1 MRILTENQATQFYVA
16 KNLKVAVR
24 DLTTAGDILVKATSD
39 GSSIYFQQMGAGGIV
54 RSDLIDVRNITY
66 GKTTSAKSLAE
77 PLMTAQVTLNKTV
90 NGGNPIPGEDYILR
104 LTFDGYVGIS
114 PEDSQYWKYGVV
126 KAYKGMTAL
135 DFYKK
140 MAISIVKNMSREA
153 VKLITVELQKYDSDG
168 NVGTVVVTPTSKESD
183 FRDNYIG
190 ILIKEVEP
198 EWLLGTKQ
206 TKRNTFSVGFGE
218 VLDDTDYK
226 IWGQVR
232 YGKSNETIKDGQKVA
247 DMEYFFMGERGDQYR
262 MVGFPDYVPTK
273 YLVDP
278 TKEYNL
284 INIHY
289 FYTGSNESS
298 QKSEKD
304 IILAVP
310 TSAGSVTTTNDIV
323 TAINALI
330 KASGVTINT
339 LT

>member
-16 KNLKVAVR
+16 NSLKTAVSN
-24 DLTTAGDILVKATSD
+24 LTTAGDILVKATSD

-66 GKTTSAKSLAE
+66 GKATAANDLAE
-77 PLMTAQVTLNKTV
+77 YLMTANVTLDPTV

-126 KAYKGMTAL
+126 KAYKGMTAS

-140 MAISIVKNMSREA
+140 MAFSIVKNMSREA
-153 VKLITVELQKYDSDG
+153 VEFVTVELLSSDSDG
-168 NVGTVVVTPTSKESD
+168 NIKNKVVRVPFKESD
-183 FRDNYIG
+183 FTGTYTG
-190 ILIKEVEP
+190 IIIREELGSG
-198 EWLLGTKQ
+198 WLLGTKQ
-206 TKRNTFSVGFGE
+206 LKRNTFSVGFGE

-226 IWGQVR
+226 IWGIVN
-232 YGKSNETIKDGQKVA
+232 YGNGYALTDGLKVA

-278 TKEYNL
+278 TKEYDL

-310 TSAGSVTTTNDIV
+310 KSTSNKTTNDIV

-330 KASGVTINT
+330 TASGVTINT

>member
-16 KNLKVAVR
+16 NSLKTAVNN
-24 DLTTAGDILVKATSD
+24 LTTAGDILVKATSD
-39 GSSIYFQQMGAGGIV
+39 GSSIYFQQKGAGGIV
-54 RSDLIDVRNITY
+54 RSDLIDVKNITY
-66 GKTTSAKSLAE
+66 GKATAAKSLAE
-77 PLMTAQVTLNKTV
+77 PLMTAQVTLDPTV
-90 NGGNPIPGEDYILR
+90 NRGNPIPGEDYILR
-104 LTFDGYVGIS
+104 LTFNGYVGIS

-126 KAYKGMTAL
+126 KAYKGMTAS

-140 MAISIVKNMSREA
+140 MAFSIVKNMSREA
-153 VKLITVELQKYDSDG
+153 VKLVTVELQEYDSDG
-168 NVGTVVVTPTSKESD
+168 NIGTKEVTSTSKESD
-183 FRDNYIG
+183 FGKNYTG

-198 EWLLGTKQ
+198 EWILGTKQ
-206 TKRNTFSVGFGE
+206 IKRNTFSVGFGE

-226 IWGQVR
+226 TWGKVT
-232 YGKSNETIKDGQKVA
+232 YGNSKTTIKDGKKVA

-273 YLVDP
+273 YLVDI
-278 TKEYNL
+278 TKEYDL
-284 INIHY
+284 INLHY

-310 TSAGSVTTTNDIV
+310 TSVSNQTTNSIV
-323 TAINALI
+323 AAINALI
-330 KASGVTINT
+330 TASGVTINT

>member
-16 KNLKVAVR
+16 NSLKTAVN
-24 DLTTAGDILVKATSD
+24 DLTTAGDILVKATPD

-54 RSDLIDVRNITY
+54 RSDLIDVKNITY
-66 GKTTSAKSLAE
+66 GKATSANDLTE
-77 PLMTAQVTLNKTV
+77 PLMTAQVTLDPAV

-126 KAYKGMTAL
+126 KAYKGMTAS

-153 VKLITVELQKYDSDG
+153 VEFVAVELLSSGGSNKIIKA
-168 NVGTVVVTPTSKESD
+168 PFKESD
-183 FRDNYIG
+183 FTDTYTG
-190 ILIKEVEP
+190 IKIYEEVASG
-198 EWLLGTKQ
+198 WLLGTKQ
-206 TKRNTFSVGFGE
+206 TKKNTFSVSFGE
-218 VLDDTDYK
+218 VLDDTNYR
-226 IWGQVR
+226 IWGKVD
-232 YGKSNETIKDGQKVA
+232 YGEDMEITDGVKVA

-262 MVGFPDYVPTK
+262 MVGFPNYVPTK
-273 YLVDP
+273 YLVDI
-278 TKEYNL
+278 TKEYDL
-284 INIHY
+284 INLHY
-289 FYTGSNESS
+289 FYTGNNESS

-310 TSAGSVTTTNDIV
+310 KSASNQTTNGIV
-323 TAINALI
+323 AAINALI
-330 KASGVTINT
+330 TASGVTINT

>member
-1 MRILTENQATQFYVA
+1 
-16 KNLKVAVR
+16 
-24 DLTTAGDILVKATSD
+24 
-39 GSSIYFQQMGAGGIV
+39 
-54 RSDLIDVRNITY
+54 
-66 GKTTSAKSLAE
+66 
-77 PLMTAQVTLNKTV
+77 MTA
-90 NGGNPIPGEDYILR
+90 
-104 LTFDGYVGIS
+104 S
-114 PEDSQYWKYGVV
+114 
-126 KAYKGMTAL
+126 

-140 MAISIVKNMSREA
+140 MAFSIVKNMSREA
-153 VKLITVELQKYDSDG
+153 VEFVTVELLSSDSDG
-168 NVGTVVVTPTSKESD
+168 NIKSKVVRVPFKESD
-183 FRDNYIG
+183 FTGTYIG
-190 ILIKEVEP
+190 IKIREELGSG
-198 EWLLGTKQ
+198 WLLGTKQ
-206 TKRNTFSVGFGE
+206 LKRNTFSVGFGE

-226 IWGQVR
+226 IWGRVG
-232 YGKSNETIKDGQKVA
+232 YGQGSVITDGLKVA

-278 TKEYNL
+278 TKEYDL

-310 TSAGSVTTTNDIV
+310 TSASNQTTNDIV
-323 TAINALI
+323 AAINALI

>member
-16 KNLKVAVR
+16 NSLKTAVK
-24 DLTTAGDILVKATSD
+24 DFTTAGDILVKATSD
-39 GSSIYFQQMGAGGIV
+39 GSSIYFQQKGAGSIV

-66 GKTTSAKSLAE
+66 GKATAAKSLAE
-77 PLMTAQVTLNKTV
+77 PLMTALVTLDPTV
-90 NGGNPIPGEDYILR
+90 NEGNLIPGEDYILR

-126 KAYKGMTAL
+126 KAYKGMSTF

-140 MAISIVKNMSREA
+140 MAFSIVKNMSREA
-153 VKLITVELQKYDSDG
+153 VKLVTIELQEQETG
-168 NVGTVVVTPTSKESD
+168 GTVVVTPTSKESD
-183 FRDNYIG
+183 FGNVYNG

-226 IWGQVR
+226 IWGKVE

-278 TKEYNL
+278 TKEYDL

-289 FYTGSNESS
+289 FCTGSNESS

-310 TSAGSVTTTNDIV
+310 TSASNKTTNDIA

>member
-16 KNLKVAVR
+16 NSLKTAVSA
-24 DLTTAGDILVKATSD
+24 LTTAGDILVKATSD

-66 GKTTSAKSLAE
+66 GKTTAAKSLTE
-77 PLMTAQVTLNKTV
+77 HLMRARITLDPTV
-90 NGGNPIPGEDYILR
+90 NRGNPIPGEDYILR

-126 KAYKGMTAL
+126 KAYKGMTAS

-140 MAISIVKNMSREA
+140 MAFSIAKNMSREA
-153 VKLITVELQKYDSDG
+153 VEFATVMLVSSDSDG
-168 NVGTVVVTPTSKESD
+168 NIKNKVVRVPFKESD
-183 FRDNYIG
+183 FTATYTG
-190 ILIKEVEP
+190 IEIFEEAGS

-206 TKRNTFSVGFGE
+206 IKRNPFSVGFGK
-218 VLDDTDYK
+218 VLDDTNYK
-226 IWGQVR
+226 FWGRVD
-232 YGKSNETIKDGQKVA
+232 YGKSSKTIKDGPKVA

-278 TKEYNL
+278 TKEYDL

-310 TSAGSVTTTNDIV
+310 TSASNQTTNGIV
-323 TAINALI
+323 AAINALI
-330 KASGVTINT
+330 TASGVTINT

>member
-16 KNLKVAVR
+16 NSLKTAVNN
-24 DLTTAGDILVKATSD
+24 LTTAGDILVKATSD

-66 GKTTSAKSLAE
+66 GKATSANALVE
-77 PLMTAQVTLNKTV
+77 PLMTANVTLDPRV
-90 NGGNPIPGEDYILR
+90 NEGNPIPGEDYILR

-126 KAYKGMTAL
+126 KAYKGMTAS

-140 MAISIVKNMSREA
+140 MAFSIVKNMSREA
-153 VKLITVELQKYDSDG
+153 VEFVTVELLSSDSDG
-168 NVGTVVVTPTSKESD
+168 NIKNKVVRVPFKESD
-183 FRDNYIG
+183 FTDTYTG
-190 ILIKEVEP
+190 IKICEEVSSG
-198 EWLLGTKQ
+198 WLLGTRQ
-206 TKRNTFSVGFGE
+206 LKRNTFSVGFCK

-226 IWGQVR
+226 FWGIVN
-232 YGKSNETIKDGQKVA
+232 YGNGSVIKDGLKVA

-278 TKEYNL
+278 TKEYDL

-310 TSAGSVTTTNDIV
+310 KSNSNKTTNDIV

-330 KASGVTINT
+330 TASGVTINT